1 MDNAIRSYSW
11 RLTAAVESLSPTGN
25 ACRLPYT
32 ACSNKQREMSWHL
45 TFPNVSMKRNDYLG
59 DMRGDQPLDAQVKYD
74 RLSSSGEQA
83 AQRIQ
88 HS

>member
-59 DMRGDQPLDAQVKYD
+59 GMRGDPGGHLKLLHLWPGQIPPLFPGGTRAV
-74 RLSSSGEQA
+74 
-83 AQRIQ
+83 
-88 HS
+88 